1 MSRKSLLTLSLLLP
15 LMAIPGAAYAN
26 HNYQHRPNEPFRHS
40 HGESVGYGA
49 YMMEG
54 RSVFAPAVPGTIG
67 DQQHY
72 RYRGEPKSQFV
83 PSR

>member
-1 MSRKSLLTLSLLLP
+1 MSRKGLFTLSFLLP

-40 HGESVGYGA
+40 RGESVRYGA
-49 YMMEG
+49 EG

-67 DQQHY
+67 DQQHH
-72 RYRGEPKSQFV
+72 RYRGGPKSRFV

>member
-1 MSRKSLLTLSLLLP
+1 MSRKGLLTLSFLLP

-26 HNYQHRPNEPFRHS
+26 HNYQHRPN
-40 HGESVGYGA
+40 VA
-49 YMMEG
+49 YVTEG

-72 RYRGEPKSQFV
+72 RYRGEPKSRFV